1 MHNGSSSQV
10 FIMPAA
16 GHVDYLVAGGSG
28 GGDDP
33 RYPWTFKSL
42 HEVDAVVPA
51 IARGS
56 KRLAAVPGGAQVEPY
71 GCPICFR
78 VFATAKAVHGH
89 MRSHTDRSWRG
100 MEPPRPPPLVEIRY
114 PYVCDRCK
122 MPFQT
127 RQALGGHRASH
138 NGKKGC
144 SWLER
149 QELAAA
155 EEARKPVVFGVDL
168 NLPAPEADA
177 DQEQGEE

>member
-1 MHNGSSSQV
+1 MMTGSSSRV
-10 FIMPAA
+10 VIMPGA
-16 GHVDYLVAGGSG
+16 GHVHYLVAGGSG

-51 IARGS
+51 IARG
-56 KRLAAVPGGAQVEPY
+56 APAGPD

-78 VFATAKAVHGH
+78 TFASAKAVHGN
-89 MRSHTDRSWRG
+89 MRSHTDRTWRG
-100 MEPPRPPPLVEIRY
+100 MEPPRPSPLGEIRY

-149 QELAAA
+149 EELAAA
-155 EEARKPVVFGVDL
+155 EEARKPVVFSVDL
-168 NLPAPEADA
+168 NLPAPEAD
-177 DQEQGEE
+177 QEQGEE

>member
-1 MHNGSSSQV
+1 MMTGSSSRV
-10 FIMPAA
+10 FIMPGA
-16 GHVDYLVAGGSG
+16 GHVHYLVAGGFG

-51 IARGS
+51 IARG
-56 KRLAAVPGGAQVEPY
+56 APVGPD

-78 VFATAKAVHGH
+78 TFASAKAVHGH

-100 MEPPRPPPLVEIRY
+100 MEPPRETPLGELGPYGQRY

-149 QELAAA
+149 EELAAA
-155 EEARKPVVFGVDL
+155 EEARKPVLFGVDL
-168 NLPAPEADA
+168 NLPAPEAD
-177 DQEQGEE
+177 QEQGDE